1 MTVLHSKSPEVATL
15 APAGEASE
23 VVVGQNATGNESNLR
38 APTSKPKAQALAE
51 YGLTA
56 LFFIVFC
63 GPAFLEVISQYWS
76 PSPPPCPLPP
86 IIASRPTPEI
96 ESEESVPSTWARWA
110 KEFEELVDGP
120 WV

>member
-15 APAGEASE
+15 APAGKASE
-23 VVVGQNATGNESNLR
+23 VVVDQNATGNESNLR

-63 GPAFLEVISQYWS
+63 GPAFLEVISQYWRCEGNTDVS
-76 PSPPPCPLPP
+76 KA
-86 IIASRPTPEI
+86 IARGEI
-96 ESEESVPSTWARWA
+96 RVTRKESIVLMLIT
-110 KEFEELVDGP
+110 KIVFQFQEF
-120 WV
+120 